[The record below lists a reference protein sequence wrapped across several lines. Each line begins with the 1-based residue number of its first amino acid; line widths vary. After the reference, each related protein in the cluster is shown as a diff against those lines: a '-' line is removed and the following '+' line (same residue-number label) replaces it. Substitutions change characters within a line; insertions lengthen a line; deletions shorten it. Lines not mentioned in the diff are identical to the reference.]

1 MAVIV
6 SDGLTPGFAETL
18 EHEDAVT
25 LLGEAERGDA
35 PTEAGADDDPVVVLV
50 FRVRRERRGLHG
62 SP

>member
-25 LLGEAERGDA
+25 LLGEAERGGA
-35 PTEAGADDDPVVVLV
+35 PTEAGADDDQ
-50 FRVRRERRGLHG
+50 
-62 SP
+62 S